1 VKLAACQQMQC
12 LAKPFNLLLTAEQSV
27 TSGVANLFT
36 HCGAGGS
43 QGWQAYEQLVCR
55 SGGAAR
61 QSRAVDVF
69 SYGLLLH
76 YCLTGGQHPF
86 GARYER
92 DMNILQVRL
101 QNPPWGDS
109 ASQPQ
114 PAARRSTGSAV
125 PASISWHIQL

>member
-1 VKLAACQQMQC
+1 
-12 LAKPFNLLLTAEQSV
+12 LTY
-27 TSGVANLFT
+27 
-36 HCGAGGS
+36 HPAGGS

-101 QNPPWGDS
+101 DPTLGGQRGQRRTLLLGPCQGTAVSFSACSQCVLMTKRQPWG
-109 ASQPQ
+109 ACLLLMCKR
-114 PAARRSTGSAV
+114 AGGSR
-125 PASISWHIQL
+125 